1 MSNIFSIEQEF
12 NAEASDHGR
21 RSISPTQH
29 TQPSPAT
36 SPPILRD
43 NSNPTVLLTDAAASL
58 AAATVTTDSNLMMED
73 DRMNLDNN
81 ATTATNNDGK
91 GLISNKAISNVTE
104 NQPPPAAGDQN
115 NTLTNVSHINPATGN
130 QCHNGQW
137 KTMMTTPKTM
147 PSCPH
152 PHVMGTQT
160 TPRSNPLHHNININ
174 AMS

>member
-29 TQPSPAT
+29 AQPSPAT

-115 NTLTNVSHINPATGN
+115 NTITNVSDSA
-130 QCHNGQW
+130 
-137 KTMMTTPKTM
+137 
-147 PSCPH
+147 PSFDALTNELHWRRGLRFC
-152 PHVMGTQT
+152 MDDAI
-160 TPRSNPLHHNININ
+160 NPLHHNININ
-174 AMS
+174 AVS

>member
-73 DRMNLDNN
+73 NRMNLDNN

-104 NQPPPAAGDQN
+104 NQSSPAAGDQN
-115 NTLTNVSHINPATGN
+115 NTITNVSHINTATGN
-130 QCHNGQW
+130 NNSDSA
-137 KTMMTTPKTM
+137 
-147 PSCPH
+147 PSFDAL
-152 PHVMGTQT
+152 T
-160 TPRSNPLHHNININ
+160 NELHWRRGVLS
-174 AMS
+174 A

>member
-1 MSNIFSIEQEF
+1 MSNLFSIQQEF

-36 SPPILRD
+36 SPPNLRD

-81 ATTATNNDGK
+81 VNKSTNEGE
-91 GLISNKAISNVTE
+91 GPEAISNVTE
-104 NQPPPAAGDQN
+104 NQPPLAAGDKN

-130 QCHNGQW
+130 NNSDSA
-137 KTMMTTPKTM
+137 
-147 PSCPH
+147 PSFDAL
-152 PHVMGTQT
+152 T
-160 TPRSNPLHHNININ
+160 NELHWRGGVFFS
-174 AMS
+174 A